1 MIDLCFTP
9 ATELVRLY
17 ARRSVSPLDVMK
29 AVLARIDR
37 VNPALNAYCTVAAR
51 NALTAARTATV
62 RRGTRGPL
70 HGVPVSVKDLTP
82 TKGIRT
88 TWGSKI
94 YADHVPAEDALI
106 VERLKTAG
114 AIVVG
119 KTNTPEFG
127 AGANTFNAV
136 FGVTR
141 NPWNPALTCGG
152 STGGGAVALATGM
165 GPLAT
170 GSDLGGSLR
179 IPAAFCGV
187 VGLRPSPGLVPAW
200 PRDLAWDTYAVEGPM
215 ARTVADIALM
225 LSAIAGPDPRSPI
238 SYAVDSRA
246 FTAAVKRA
254 NVKGVRIAWSPD
266 LGITPVDA
274 EVERVFTDAT
284 AVFRRLGARLE
295 RAHPDFEG
303 VEDVV
308 RVSRGARMAAV
319 HAERVREWRSVMQ
332 ENLVKNIDEGLA
344 LRAEDIGRA
353 ERRRSA
359 IWHRVR
365 AFFDRH
371 DLIVTPTTAVPPF
384 PVDTVFPTEINS
396 KPMVSYVQWVMLTYA
411 FTIVGLPAISIPC
424 GFTRDG
430 LPVGLQ
436 IIGPWRDEPGILSAA
451 AAFERAQ
458 PWAHLRPPTV

>member
-1 MIDLCFTP
+1 
-9 ATELVRLY
+9 
-17 ARRSVSPLDVMK
+17 
-29 AVLARIDR
+29 
-37 VNPALNAYCTVAAR
+37 
-51 NALTAARTATV
+51 
-62 RRGTRGPL
+62 
-70 HGVPVSVKDLTP
+70 
-82 TKGIRT
+82 
-88 TWGSKI
+88 
-94 YADHVPAEDALI
+94 
-106 VERLKTAG
+106 
-114 AIVVG
+114 
-119 KTNTPEFG
+119 
-127 AGANTFNAV
+127 
-136 FGVTR
+136 
-141 NPWNPALTCGG
+141 
-152 STGGGAVALATGM
+152 
-165 GPLAT
+165 
-170 GSDLGGSLR
+170 
-179 IPAAFCGV
+179 
-187 VGLRPSPGLVPAW
+187 
-200 PRDLAWDTYAVEGPM
+200 M
-215 ARTVADIALM
+215 ARTVGDIALM

-246 FTAAVKRA
+246 FVAAVRRG
-254 NVKGVRIAWSPD
+254 NVKGLRIAWSPD

-284 AVFRRLGARLE
+284 AVFRGLGARLQ

-319 HAERVREWRSVMQ
+319 HAERLREWRSVMQ

-353 ERRRSA
+353 ERQRSA

-365 AFFDRH
+365 AFFERH
-371 DLIVTPTTAVPPF
+371 DLILTPTTAVPPF
-384 PVDTVFPTEINS
+384 RVDTIFPTEINGS
-396 KPMVSYVQWVMLTYA
+396 PMANYVQWVMLTYA

-436 IIGPWRDEPGILSAA
+436 IVGPWRDEPRILSAA